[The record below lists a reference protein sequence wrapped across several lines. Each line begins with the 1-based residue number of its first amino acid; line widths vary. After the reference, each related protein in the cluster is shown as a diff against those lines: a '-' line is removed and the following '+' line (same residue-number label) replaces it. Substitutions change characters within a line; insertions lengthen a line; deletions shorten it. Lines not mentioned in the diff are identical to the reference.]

1 MGKILAN
8 NAEVKPDFDPTS
20 EQDCLQALSMSGCPP
35 PTPLK
40 AQMTFSTRSLLSVL
54 TSPSSVCS
62 VEKEMEM
69 IDEFCSPELFASE
82 PAAKEMFAAEV
93 FDTGLTKAEAF
104 AGVCSSAF
112 RRLFSFRERLFS
124 SCASVLFILSRQTV
138 IFGKMR

>member
-62 VEKEMEM
+62 VEKEM

-124 SCASVLFILSRQTV
+124 SCASVLFILSSQTV